1 MLRDKSKM
9 KKYKIVLTIIFLS
22 SLLLF
27 FCLFLLPRKEIN
39 VQIASGFL
47 PQQQLP
53 FLSSNNLDDLKPA
66 LQEYKLFH
74 NLKCEP
80 NIDSPVAE
88 GMIINKNLDN
98 KSVFFQKQIYLEKP
112 IASLT
117 KLMTA
122 VIAWENIDHNKV
134 ITLSPTAISS
144 FGDFGDFK
152 EGEQYKLID
161 LIKGM
166 LVSSSNDAAFALA
179 EQLSLKK
186 FVSLMNEKAETLGME
201 QTDFVDPNGLS
212 SLNRSTANDLMTL
225 TVYIL
230 EKMPEIFSVT
240 KNSRLEI
247 PELKSGKIKVIYN
260 VNKFVENK
268 NFIGGKT
275 GFLLNLEKGSL
286 LSLFN
291 YKDYIVGIVILD
303 GDWTNRYKDTELIL
317 SCLP

>member
-1 MLRDKSKM
+1 M
-9 KKYKIVLTIIFLS
+9 KKYKVILTIIFLS
-22 SLLLF
+22 SFLLF
-27 FCLFLLPRKEIN
+27 FSLFLLPRKEIN
-39 VQIASGFL
+39 VRIASGFL
-47 PQQQLP
+47 PSQQLS
-53 FLSSNNLDDLKPA
+53 FLSSNNLNDLEPA
-66 LQEYKLFH
+66 LQEYKLFYD
-74 NLKCEP
+74 LKCEL

-88 GMIINKNLDN
+88 GIIINKNLDN

-122 VIAWENIDHNKV
+122 VVAFENIDHNKI

-152 EGEQYKLID
+152 EGEQYKLVD

-166 LVSSSNDAAFALA
+166 LVSSSNDAAVALA

-186 FVSLMNEKAETLGME
+186 FILLMNEKAKELKMT
-201 QTDFVDPNGLS
+201 QTIFVDPNGLS
-212 SLNRSTANDLMTL
+212 SYNRSTANDLMLL

-230 EKMPEIFSVT
+230 ERMPEIFSAT

-260 VNKFVENK
+260 MNKFVENK

-275 GFLLNLEKGSL
+275 GFLLNLDKGSL
-286 LSLFN
+286 ISLFN
-291 YKDYIVGIVILD
+291 YKDYIVAIIILD

>member
-1 MLRDKSKM
+1 M
-9 KKYKIVLTIIFLS
+9 KKYKVILTIIFLS
-22 SLLLF
+22 SFLLF
-27 FCLFLLPRKEIN
+27 FSLFLLPRKEIN
-39 VQIASGFL
+39 VRIASGFL
-47 PQQQLP
+47 PSQQLS
-53 FLSSNNLDDLKPA
+53 FLSSNNLNDLEPA
-66 LQEYKLFH
+66 LQEYKLFYD
-74 NLKCEP
+74 LKCEL

-88 GMIINKNLDN
+88 GIIINKNLDN

-122 VIAWENIDHNKV
+122 VVAFENIDHNKI
-134 ITLSPTAISS
+134 ITLSPAAISS

-152 EGEQYKLID
+152 EGEQYKLTD

-166 LVSSSNDAAFALA
+166 LVSSSNDAAVALA

-186 FVSLMNEKAETLGME
+186 FILLMNEKAKELKMT
-201 QTDFVDPNGLS
+201 QTIFVDPNGLS
-212 SLNRSTANDLMTL
+212 SSNRSTANDLMLL

-230 EKMPEIFSVT
+230 ERMPEIFSAT

-260 VNKFVENK
+260 MNKFVENK

-275 GFLLNLEKGSL
+275 GFLLNLDKGSL
-286 LSLFN
+286 ISLFN
-291 YKDYIVGIVILD
+291 YKDYIVAIIILD

>member
-1 MLRDKSKM
+1 M
-9 KKYKIVLTIIFLS
+9 KKYKVVLTIIFLS
-22 SLLLF
+22 SFLLF
-27 FCLFLLPRKEIN
+27 FSLFLLPRKEIN
-39 VQIASGFL
+39 VRIASGFL
-47 PQQQLP
+47 PSQQLS
-53 FLSSNNLDDLKPA
+53 FLSSNNLNDLEPA
-66 LQEYKLFH
+66 LQEYKLFYD
-74 NLKCEP
+74 LKCEL

-88 GMIINKNLDN
+88 GIIINKNLDN

-122 VIAWENIDHNKV
+122 VVAFENIDHNKI

-152 EGEQYKLID
+152 EGEQYKLTD

-166 LVSSSNDAAFALA
+166 LVSSSNDAAVALA

-186 FVSLMNEKAETLGME
+186 FILLMNEKAKELKMT
-201 QTDFVDPNGLS
+201 QTIFVDPNGLS
-212 SLNRSTANDLMTL
+212 SSNRSTANDLMLL

-230 EKMPEIFSVT
+230 ERMPEIFSAT

-260 VNKFVENK
+260 MNKFVENK

-275 GFLLNLEKGSL
+275 GFLLNLDKGSL
-286 LSLFN
+286 ISLFN
-291 YKDYIVGIVILD
+291 YKDYIVAIIILD

>member
-1 MLRDKSKM
+1 M
-9 KKYKIVLTIIFLS
+9 KKHKVVLTIIFLS
-22 SLLLF
+22 SFLLF
-27 FCLFLLPRKEIN
+27 FSLFLLPRKEIN
-39 VQIASGFL
+39 VRIASGFL
-47 PQQQLP
+47 PSQQLS
-53 FLSSNNLDDLKPA
+53 FLSSNNLNDLEPA
-66 LQEYKLFH
+66 LQEYKLFYD
-74 NLKCEP
+74 LKCEL

-88 GMIINKNLDN
+88 GIIINKNLDN

-122 VIAWENIDHNKV
+122 VVAFENIDHNKI

-152 EGEQYKLID
+152 EGEQYKLVD

-166 LVSSSNDAAFALA
+166 LVSSSNDAAVALA

-186 FVSLMNEKAETLGME
+186 FILLMNEKAKELKMT
-201 QTDFVDPNGLS
+201 QTIFVDPNGLS
-212 SLNRSTANDLMTL
+212 SYNRSTANDLMLL

-230 EKMPEIFSVT
+230 ERMPEIFSAT

-260 VNKFVENK
+260 MNKFVENK

-275 GFLLNLEKGSL
+275 GFLLNLDKGSL
-286 LSLFN
+286 ISLFN
-291 YKDYIVGIVILD
+291 YKDYIVAIIILD

>member
-1 MLRDKSKM
+1 M
-9 KKYKIVLTIIFLS
+9 KKYKVILTIIFLS
-22 SLLLF
+22 SFLLF
-27 FCLFLLPRKEIN
+27 FSLFLLPRKEIN
-39 VQIASGFL
+39 VRIASGFL
-47 PQQQLP
+47 PSQQLS
-53 FLSSNNLDDLKPA
+53 FLSSNNLNDLEPA
-66 LQEYKLFH
+66 LQEYKLFYD
-74 NLKCEP
+74 LKCEL

-88 GMIINKNLDN
+88 GIIINKNLDN
-98 KSVFFQKQIYLEKP
+98 KSAFFQKQIYLEKP

-122 VIAWENIDHNKV
+122 VVAFENIDHNKI
-134 ITLSPTAISS
+134 ITLSPAAISS

-152 EGEQYKLID
+152 EGEQYKLTD

-166 LVSSSNDAAFALA
+166 LVSSSNDAAVALA

-186 FVSLMNEKAETLGME
+186 FILLMNEKAKELKMT
-201 QTDFVDPNGLS
+201 QTIFVDPNGLS
-212 SLNRSTANDLMTL
+212 SSNRSTANDLMLL

-230 EKMPEIFSVT
+230 ERMPEIFSAT

-260 VNKFVENK
+260 MNKFVENK

-275 GFLLNLEKGSL
+275 GFLLNLDKGSL
-286 LSLFN
+286 ISLFN
-291 YKDYIVGIVILD
+291 YKDYIVAIIILD
-303 GDWTNRYKDTELIL
+303 GDWINRYKDTELIL

>member
-1 MLRDKSKM
+1 M
-9 KKYKIVLTIIFLS
+9 KKYKVILTIIFLS
-22 SLLLF
+22 SFLLF
-27 FCLFLLPRKEIN
+27 FSLFLLPRKEIN
-39 VQIASGFL
+39 VRIASGFL
-47 PQQQLP
+47 PSQQLS
-53 FLSSNNLDDLKPA
+53 FLSSNNLNDLEPA
-66 LQEYKLFH
+66 LQEYKLFYD
-74 NLKCEP
+74 LKCEL

-88 GMIINKNLDN
+88 GIIINKNLDN
-98 KSVFFQKQIYLEKP
+98 KSAFFQKQIYLEKP

-122 VIAWENIDHNKV
+122 VVAFENIDHNKI

-166 LVSSSNDAAFALA
+166 LVSSSNDAAVALA

-186 FVSLMNEKAETLGME
+186 FILLMNEKAKELKMT
-201 QTDFVDPNGLS
+201 QTIFVDPNGLS
-212 SLNRSTANDLMTL
+212 SSNRSTANDLMLL

-230 EKMPEIFSVT
+230 ERMPEIFSAT

-260 VNKFVENK
+260 MNKFVENK

-275 GFLLNLEKGSL
+275 GFLLNLDKGSL
-286 LSLFN
+286 ISLFN
-291 YKDYIVGIVILD
+291 YKDYIVAIIILD

>member
-1 MLRDKSKM
+1 M
-9 KKYKIVLTIIFLS
+9 KKYKVVLTIIFLS
-22 SLLLF
+22 SFLLF
-27 FCLFLLPRKEIN
+27 FSLFLLPRKEIN
-39 VQIASGFL
+39 VRIASGFL
-47 PQQQLP
+47 PSQQLS
-53 FLSSNNLDDLKPA
+53 FLSSNNLNDLEPA
-66 LQEYKLFH
+66 LQEYKLFYD
-74 NLKCEP
+74 LKCEL

-88 GMIINKNLDN
+88 GIIINKNLDN

-122 VIAWENIDHNKV
+122 VVAFENIDHNKI

-166 LVSSSNDAAFALA
+166 LVSSSNDAAVALA

-186 FVSLMNEKAETLGME
+186 FILLMNEKAKELKMT
-201 QTDFVDPNGLS
+201 QTIFVDPNGLS
-212 SLNRSTANDLMTL
+212 PYNRSTANDLMLL

-230 EKMPEIFSVT
+230 ERMPEIFSAT
-240 KNSRLEI
+240 KNSHLEI

-260 VNKFVENK
+260 MNKFVENK

-275 GFLLNLEKGSL
+275 GFLLNLDKGSL
-286 LSLFN
+286 ISLFN
-291 YKDYIVGIVILD
+291 YKDYIVAIIILD

>member
-1 MLRDKSKM
+1 M
-9 KKYKIVLTIIFLS
+9 KKYKVILTIIFLS
-22 SLLLF
+22 SFLLF
-27 FCLFLLPRKEIN
+27 FSLFLLPRKEIN
-39 VQIASGFL
+39 VRIASGFL
-47 PQQQLP
+47 PSQQLS
-53 FLSSNNLDDLKPA
+53 FLSSNNLNDLEPA
-66 LQEYKLFH
+66 LQEYKLFYD
-74 NLKCEP
+74 LKCEL

-88 GMIINKNLDN
+88 GIIINKNLDN

-122 VIAWENIDHNKV
+122 VVAFENIDHNKI
-134 ITLSPTAISS
+134 ITLSPAAISS

-152 EGEQYKLID
+152 EGEQYKLTD

-166 LVSSSNDAAFALA
+166 LVSSSNDAAVALA

-186 FVSLMNEKAETLGME
+186 FILLMNEKAKELKMT
-201 QTDFVDPNGLS
+201 QTIFVDPNGLS
-212 SLNRSTANDLMTL
+212 SYNRSTANDLMLL

-230 EKMPEIFSVT
+230 ERMPEIFSAT

-260 VNKFVENK
+260 MNKFVENK

-275 GFLLNLEKGSL
+275 GFLLNLDKGSL
-286 LSLFN
+286 ISLFN
-291 YKDYIVGIVILD
+291 YKDYIVAIIILD